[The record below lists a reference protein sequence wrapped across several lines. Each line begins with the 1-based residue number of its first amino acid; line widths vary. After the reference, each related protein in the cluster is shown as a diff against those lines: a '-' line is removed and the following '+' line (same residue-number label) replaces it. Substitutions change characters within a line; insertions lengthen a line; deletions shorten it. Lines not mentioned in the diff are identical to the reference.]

1 MQRSSSTACRVKPR
15 TNSPLPPESHCSH
28 EGARIALPV
37 VRSLGRERVNGK
49 EGANASKVSNET
61 RGIAPSIRNE
71 GGKEGRKNPA
81 EKEERG
87 PLSFLR
93 STLFCFRLESVC
105 RSIVRKTTQPIAK
118 VRVTLTGSDGR
129 GQRGRNG
136 SNVTACCVKLR
147 PQRSNFFIVN

>member
-1 MQRSSSTACRVKPR
+1 M
-15 TNSPLPPESHCSH
+15 LPESHCSH
-28 EGARIALPV
+28 EGALIALPA

-49 EGANASKVSNET
+49 EGAPLDDQRQRLPSVE
-61 RGIAPSIRNE
+61 RDEGIAPSIRNE

-93 STLFCFRLESVC
+93 STLHCFRLESVC

-129 GQRGRNG
+129 GRASEAAEAGM
-136 SNVTACCVKLR
+136 SLPA
-147 PQRSNFFIVN
+147 